1 MLSRLRNWLQTAPFD
16 DPIERR
22 QAPMLQVML
31 IGLSIFTG
39 LALLLALSSTNNN
52 VGAQTLT
59 IIGVLLGLV
68 VYPSSLALLRRG
80 RFRLAVALAIV
91 SLLVSITII
100 LIPKGLNSS
109 WLALFALIYPI
120 SFAGLLAGRRML
132 WLTIGLS
139 IVVVCGIGFLGSVA
153 PSAVGY
159 DAPGAIFSTQTVIAI
174 VLVIGFVG
182 LGFDRFGSALH
193 DALVTSL
200 QREQEL
206 EQVRAGQETMI
217 GVRTE
222 ALREALH
229 EVEQR
234 EARLVDTLAEL
245 RTSQEVVQE
254 LSAPVIPVLPGVLVA
269 PLVGALDSV
278 RAQMLVSNVLAAVE
292 QLHARHVIFDIT
304 GVPLVDTH
312 VAQALLQTAAAI
324 QLLGARVFIV
334 GIRPEVAQTMVAL
347 NIDLGTVMTYP
358 DLQKAVEGLLQ
369 SDGWRRANGQ
379 LAAGAAVVPHA

>member
-16 DPIERR
+16 DSIERR
-22 QAPMLQVML
+22 QAPLVQVML
-31 IGLSIFTG
+31 IGLSILTV
-39 LALLLALSSTNNN
+39 LVLLIALFSTNSN

-80 RFRLAVALAIV
+80 RFRLAVALTIV
-91 SLLVSITII
+91 GLLVSITII

-109 WLALFALIYPI
+109 WLILFALVYPI
-120 SFAGLLAGRRML
+120 SFVGLLAGRRML

-153 PSAVGY
+153 PSVVGY
-159 DAPGAIFSTQTVIAI
+159 DAPGAMFSTEVAIAFVFI
-174 VLVIGFVG
+174 VGFLG

-193 DALVTSL
+193 DALITAL
-200 QREQEL
+200 QRDQEL
-206 EQVRAGQETMI
+206 EQVRAGQETTI

-222 ALREALH
+222 ALRDALH

-234 EARLVDTLAEL
+234 EASLVDALAEL

-269 PLVGALDSV
+269 PLVGAL
-278 RAQMLVSNVLAAVE
+278 
-292 QLHARHVIFDIT
+292 
-304 GVPLVDTH
+304 
-312 VAQALLQTAAAI
+312 
-324 QLLGARVFIV
+324 VFIV

-347 NIDLGTVMTYP
+347 NIDLGTIVTYP
-358 DLQKAVEGLLQ
+358 DLQKAVEALLQ
-369 SDGWRRANGQ
+369 RDGWRRANGQ
-379 LAAGAAVVPHA
+379 LAAGATVVPHA